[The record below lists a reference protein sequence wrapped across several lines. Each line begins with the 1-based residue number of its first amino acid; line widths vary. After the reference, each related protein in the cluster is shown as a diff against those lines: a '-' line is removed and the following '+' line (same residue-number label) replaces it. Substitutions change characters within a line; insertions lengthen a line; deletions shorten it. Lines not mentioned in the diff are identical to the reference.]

1 MKIVIGLL
9 GILVLAASWLGTQQR
24 ILAECTVTYK
34 ISGDSASGK
43 DAQQSLH
50 ATTKT
55 VYIKGN
61 NSRTDLVSPSFSQSV
76 IFDRNAGSAVILRT
90 FGNNKFMTR
99 LDTLHWIEKNKKY
112 ENITLTPG
120 SETKMIAGY
129 DCRKMILQ
137 LKDTTR
143 LIVYYATA
151 IVPSVKEF
159 EYQFKDVP
167 GFVLE
172 YEVEE
177 HGKKITYTATRVNIS
192 PVSASIFNIPTSGY
206 RLLPDK
212 DK

>member
-1 MKIVIGLL
+1 MKIAVGLL
-9 GILVLAASWLGTQQR
+9 GILLLATSWLGIQQR
-24 ILAECTVTYK
+24 ILAECTITYK
-34 ISGDSASGK
+34 ISADSSSDK
-43 DAQQSLH
+43 EAQQSLH

-76 IFDRNAGSAVILRT
+76 IFDKSTGNAVILRT

-99 LDTLHWIEKNKKY
+99 LDTARWIEKNKKY
-112 ENITLTPG
+112 ENLTLIPVN
-120 SETKMIAGY
+120 ETKTIAGY

-137 LKDTTR
+137 LKDTSR
-143 LIVYYATA
+143 LSVYYATA
-151 IVPSVKEF
+151 IAPSVKEF
-159 EYQFKDVP
+159 EFQFKDVP

-192 PVSASIFNIPTSGY
+192 PVSATMFNIPTSGY

-212 DK
+212 E

>member
-1 MKIVIGLL
+1 MKLMIGLL
-9 GILVLAASWLGTQQR
+9 GILLLVTSWLGIQQR
-24 ILAECTVTYK
+24 ILAECTITYA
-34 ISGDSASGK
+34 ISTDSTSGK

-76 IFDRNAGSAVILRT
+76 IFDRNTGSAVILRT
-90 FGNNKFMTR
+90 FGNNRFMTR
-99 LDTLHWIEKNKKY
+99 LDTTHWIDKNKNYK
-112 ENITLTPG
+112 NLTLIPAN
-120 SETKMIAGY
+120 ETKTIAGY

-137 LKDTTR
+137 LKDTSS
-143 LIVYYATA
+143 LVVYYATS

-159 EYQFKDVP
+159 EVQFKDVP

-177 HGKKITYTATRVNIS
+177 QGKKITYTAT
-192 PVSASIFNIPTSGY
+192 
-206 RLLPDK
+206 K
-212 DK
+212 